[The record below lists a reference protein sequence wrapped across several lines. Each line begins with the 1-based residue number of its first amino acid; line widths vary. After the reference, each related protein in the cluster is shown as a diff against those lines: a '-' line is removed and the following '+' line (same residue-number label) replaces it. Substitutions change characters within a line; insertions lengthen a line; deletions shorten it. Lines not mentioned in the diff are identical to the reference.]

1 MTEGRRPMEMNVG
14 ERISYFRS
22 AKGYTV
28 NKLANTAGVSQSYL
42 RDIELGN
49 NNNPGIDVLD
59 CLCSA
64 MGITL
69 KEFFDLDNDPKYFKD
84 PLLEEIFRL
93 TPSQRENLYTFL
105 NSLHN

>member
-1 MTEGRRPMEMNVG
+1 MEMNIG

-28 NKLANTAGVSQSYL
+28 NKLANLAGVSQSYL

-49 NNNPGIDVLD
+49 NNNPGIDILE

-69 KEFFDLDNDPKYFKD
+69 KEFFNVDSEPQFSHD
-84 PLLEEIFRL
+84 PLMEELFKL
-93 TPSQRENLYTFL
+93 TPAQRESLYLFL
-105 NSLHN
+105 KSMRD